1 MPVSAVAVDS
11 HCRHRA
17 QGLGTAHV
25 ARATP
30 GGQAVVYPRV
40 DWLRSWS
47 QYACR
52 RGCKHDQAGRATVHG
67 AGGSLQH
74 GERCPQRS
82 SSPTRRVGTQCCP
95 R

>member
-30 GGQAVVYPRV
+30 GDKQHPVQPT
-40 DWLRSWS
+40 SS
-47 QYACR
+47 TS
-52 RGCKHDQAGRATVHG
+52 HDSRAALGAYTASRATRALQAALAMLQAPACLHG
-67 AGGSLQH
+67 
-74 GERCPQRS
+74 R
-82 SSPTRRVGTQCCP
+82 
-95 R
+95 